1 VQQTRIATTLSPP
14 IGRRYAVAGRQLAL
28 HRAGSGAPSVVFMP
42 GAGLVGLDYLNVA
55 TQIARSTTAV
65 LYDRAG
71 TGWSDA
77 VALPR
82 TAAAVAEELRALLEA
97 AEVPGPYL
105 LVGHSLGGAYI
116 RRYAQ
121 LFPDEVAGLL
131 FLDPAHE
138 GYADFPRQ
146 GPLAQV
152 RMALAMLPALLNLR
166 KFYGPKFEAMLRA
179 WPDGLRQTLIDYHL
193 AAWRKTLDEARNL
206 QSEILGEIGRGGP
219 LPDVP
224 LIVLTA
230 MGIDP
235 FQAAFMPEEELRALN
250 GLKAPVYEA
259 FARSVPHGENRAL
272 ADAGHSTLH
281 TDRPYAVVQAVHD
294 ILAAAHRATQMSGGG
309 RLESC
314 RRLDVAG
321 EDPRIR
327 A

>member
-1 VQQTRIATTLSPP
+1 
-14 IGRRYAVAGRQLAL
+14 
-28 HRAGSGAPSVVFMP
+28 M
-42 GAGLVGLDYLNVA
+42 
-55 TQIARSTTAV
+55 

-77 VALPR
+77 IALPR
-82 TAAAVAEELRALLEA
+82 TAAAVAEELRALLA
-97 AEVPGPYL
+97 AADVPAPYV

-146 GPLAQV
+146 GLLAQV
-152 RMALAMLPALLNLR
+152 RQALAMLPALLNLR
-166 KFYGPKFEAMLRA
+166 KFYRPRFEAMLRA
-179 WPDGLRQTLIDYHL
+179 WPEGLRQTLVEYHL

-206 QSEILGEIGRGGP
+206 HSEVLGEIERGGP

-235 FQAAFMPEEELRALN
+235 FQAAFMPETELLRLN
-250 GLKAPVYEA
+250 ALKAPIYQA
-259 FARSVPHGENRAL
+259 FARSVPRGENRSL
-272 ADAGHSTLH
+272 TDAGHSTTH
-281 TDRPYAVVQAVHD
+281 TDRPDAVVQALHE
-294 ILAAAHRATQMSGGG
+294 ILAAAKRWA
-309 RLESC
+309 
-314 RRLDVAG
+314 
-321 EDPRIR
+321 
-327 A
+327 